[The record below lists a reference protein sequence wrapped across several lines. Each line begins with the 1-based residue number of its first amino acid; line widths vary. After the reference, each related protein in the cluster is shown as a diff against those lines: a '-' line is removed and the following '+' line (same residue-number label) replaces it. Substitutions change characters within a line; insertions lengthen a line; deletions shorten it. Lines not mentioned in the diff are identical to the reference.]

1 LQQAFKVT
9 TFTVTILWARLSW
22 DNVGV
27 VYILAIVTLTSHG
40 VENAVWPPS
49 ENIREQYA
57 AWYIHDCGI
66 KTNSYHLRR
75 AYRLV
80 YP

>member
-1 LQQAFKVT
+1 M
-9 TFTVTILWARLSW
+9 FTVTILWARPSEGNL
-22 DNVGV
+22 GA
-27 VYILAIVTLTSHG
+27 VYTLAIVTLISHG

-49 ENIREQYA
+49 ENILEQYA
-57 AWYIHDCGI
+57 VCYIHDSGNA
-66 KTNSYHLRR
+66 TNSYHLRM